1 MPVESE
7 IRARVEAFAADLV
20 NLIKTSA
27 LDVVH
32 EALGQAPD
40 GRRRSSLGSG
50 AVSLLSGR
58 EKGAKRD
65 PRVLDAL
72 VEKLGAFVIKN
83 PGKRIEE
90 IGSELAIATKE
101 LALPVKKLIA
111 AKRITTKGQRRA
123 TTYYPAGGRS
133 PAKAAE
139 KPAKA
144 SGRQAKTAKK
154 ARKAGS
160 KSKAKAKGPAR
171 AKSKSKAPGRP
182 RAKVAKPTKTKAPAS
197 KTPKASAAEPAAS
210 TRPKSSRTAVAK
222 PPMSGEAIAEPAVE
236 TAAEV

>member
-20 NLIKTSA
+20 SLIKSSA

-32 EALGQAPD
+32 EALGESPG
-40 GRRRSSLGSG
+40 GRRRVGLGSG
-50 AVSLLSGR
+50 AGLLSSR

-65 PRVLDAL
+65 PQVLEAL
-72 VEKLGAFVIKN
+72 VERLGAFVIKN

-111 AKRITTKGQRRA
+111 AKRISTKGQRRA
-123 TTYYPAGGRS
+123 TTYYPAGGRGSAKASEKS
-133 PAKAAE
+133 PAKAT
-139 KPAKA
+139 
-144 SGRQAKTAKK
+144 GRQPKSPKK
-154 ARKAGS
+154 ARKARS

-171 AKSKSKAPGRP
+171 GKAKAPGRP
-182 RAKVAKPTKTKAPAS
+182 KSKAAQKAPPSRSAKKGGPASSVKAPANS
-197 KTPKASAAEPAAS
+197 VETSDTNQAAE
-210 TRPKSSRTAVAK
+210 TQ
-222 PPMSGEAIAEPAVE
+222 AES
-236 TAAEV
+236 

>member
-20 NLIKTSA
+20 NLIKSSA

-32 EALGQAPD
+32 EALGQPQD
-40 GRRRSSLGSG
+40 GRRRGSLGG
-50 AVSLLSGR
+50 AAVSLLSGR

-65 PRVLDAL
+65 PQVLEAL

-90 IGSELAIATKE
+90 IGSELSIATKE

-123 TTYYPAGGRS
+123 TTYYPAGGRG
-133 PAKAAE
+133 AG
-139 KPAKA
+139 KPADKPKA
-144 SGRQAKTAKK
+144 SGRQAKTPKKAKK
-154 ARKAGS
+154 ARS

-171 AKSKSKAPGRP
+171 AKSRGPGRP
-182 RAKVAKPTKTKAPAS
+182 SGKA
-197 KTPKASAAEPAAS
+197 KTPSSRAPKSSAAESVAS
-210 TRPKSSRTAVAK
+210 IRPKSGRAASGK
-222 PPMSGEAIAEPAVE
+222 PPINGEATAEPAVE
-236 TAAEV
+236 TVAES